1 MELTVITQLMKTA
14 PAEVVAVFMLLSG
27 AMAFFLKW
35 RNADVAAATSLGK
48 LQQDHLTVLMAQ
60 NKQLADDLASLREK
74 MAETYDV
81 MEKMRDKQ
89 EDMKKQISE
98 LEDMLKD
105 QQQKCNTCPGPK
117 GRPVE
122 VVYAA

>member
-1 MELTVITQLMKTA
+1 MELTVITHLMKTA

-48 LQQDHLTVLMAQ
+48 LQQDHLTVLMSQ
-60 NKQLADDLASLREK
+60 NKQLADDLDALRKK

-81 MEKMRDKQ
+81 MERMRSKQ
-89 EDMKKQISE
+89 EDMRAQINE
-98 LEDMLKD
+98 LEDMLRE
-105 QQQKCNTCPGPK
+105 QQRKCDTCPGPK